1 MACRPALSPQ
11 LHSIVKNGGICLCI
25 THWFWGTPFP
35 LRDIPFIPDISPFM
49 KPALF
54 LLPFLST
61 LLIAQQPATDADFGI
76 QGEYAQDAAGQKG
89 PAVQLIALGHG
100 KFRAVCYKRGLPGAG
115 WDGKWASVLQQEGS
129 RSGDSGPVT
138 FDGADLKG
146 EAVEGKFRLKGPA
159 GKSLELS
166 RIERK
171 SPTLGMKPPKGA
183 VVLFGEGANLFSAD
197 KVSPE
202 GLLMQGAKTTETFG
216 SFSLHI
222 EFQLPYMPESTG
234 QQRGNSGLYLQGR
247 YEIQMLDSFG
257 LEGLDNECAGIY
269 QIARPVQNLC
279 FPPLTWQTY
288 DIDFTAATF
297 KGDDKRKK
305 ATVTVRHNGFIVHKD
320 LELPGPTGG
329 AVLKDT
335 EELGPILL
343 QDHGNPVR
351 YRNIWVVR
359 K

>member
-1 MACRPALSPQ
+1 
-11 LHSIVKNGGICLCI
+11 
-25 THWFWGTPFP
+25 
-35 LRDIPFIPDISPFM
+35 M

-54 LLPFLST
+54 ILPLLST
-61 LLIAQQPATDADFGI
+61 LLTAQQPTDPDFAI
-76 QGEYAQDAAGQKG
+76 QGEYAQDATGQKG
-89 PAVQLIALGHG
+89 PAVQLIALGKG

-115 WDGKWASVLQQEGS
+115 SDGKWSAVLQQEGT
-129 RSGDSGPVT
+129 RTGGSGPIT
-138 FDGADLKG
+138 FDGRDIKG
-146 EAVEGKFRLKGPA
+146 EVEAGKFRLKDPA
-159 GKSLELS
+159 GKALELT
-166 RIERK
+166 RIERR

-183 VVLFGEGANLFSAD
+183 VVLFGDGANLFDKD

-216 SFSLHI
+216 DFTLHI
-222 EFQLPYMPESTG
+222 EFLLPYMPDATG

-269 QIARPVQNLC
+269 QVARPAQNLC

-329 AVLKDT
+329 AILKDT
-335 EELGPILL
+335 EEPGPILL

-351 YRNIWVVR
+351 YRNIWLI
-359 K
+359 KK